1 MIPYVSLSGQTND
14 WQSQLSN
21 LITDP
26 KELLAI
32 AEIPTDSREYHAIE
46 HACADFQLRVPRA
59 FADKIEKGNANDP
72 LLLQVL
78 PSAQELLASPGYST
92 DPLGEEAANPIPGL
106 IHKYESRVLV
116 TLSGQCAINC
126 RYCFRRHFPYAENR
140 LTRDHLQEITAYVA
154 NNTALN
160 EVILSGGDPL
170 SVSNTQIR
178 RFLSELAPIQH
189 ITRIRFHTRLPV
201 VIPERIDQTLL
212 DTFSSSKQ
220 KIIVVV
226 HTNHPNEL
234 DERFDQAMAQLT
246 NNRVTLLNQTVLLKN
261 INDNPETLTKLSER
275 LFSAGV
281 MPYYLHLLDKVVG
294 ATHFEIPEH
303 DAIGLHRA
311 LQTQLPGFLVPKL
324 VREIAGKSSKTW
336 VY

>member
-46 HACADFQLRVPRA
+46 QACADFQLRVPRA
-59 FADKIEKGNANDP
+59 FADKIEKGNAKDP

-106 IHKYESRVLV
+106 IHKYESRVLM

-178 RFLSELAPIQH
+178 RFLSELASIQH

-212 DTFSSSKQ
+212 DTFSNSKQ

-234 DERFDQAMAQLT
+234 DERFDRAMAQLT

>member
-26 KELLAI
+26 RELLAI
-32 AEIPTDSREYHAIE
+32 AEIPTDSREYHDIE
-46 HACADFQLRVPRA
+46 QACADFQLRVPRA

-92 DPLGEEAANPIPGL
+92 DPLGEGAANPIPGL

-140 LTRDHLQEITAYVA
+140 LTGDHLQKITAYIA
-154 NNTALN
+154 NNTAIN

-178 RFLSELAPIQH
+178 RFLSELASIQH
-189 ITRIRFHTRLPV
+189 IIRIRFHTRLPV

-212 DTFSSSKQ
+212 DTFNNSKQ

-234 DERFDQAMAQLT
+234 DERFDRAMAQLT
-246 NNRVTLLNQTVLLKN
+246 SNRVTLLNQTVLLKN
-261 INDNPETLTKLSER
+261 VNDDPETLTKLSER

-311 LQTQLPGFLVPKL
+311 LQSQLPGFLVPKL